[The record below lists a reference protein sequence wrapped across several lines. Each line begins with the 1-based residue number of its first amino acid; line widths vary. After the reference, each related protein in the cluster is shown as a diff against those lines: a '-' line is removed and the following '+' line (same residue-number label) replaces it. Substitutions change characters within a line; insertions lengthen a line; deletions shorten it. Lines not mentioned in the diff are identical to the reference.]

1 MSRRCENCGFL
12 VSVGN
17 GKWLGDTARPET
29 LIVVHKRPELCAK
42 SKYRSDAS
50 RERALEHGL
59 GHRKALD
66 TCQNSKF
73 RYP

>member
-12 VSVGN
+12 VPIGN
-17 GKWLGDTARPET
+17 GKWVGDTNHPET
-29 LIVVHKRPELCAK
+29 LILIHKKPELCQR

-59 GHRKALD
+59 GHRRGL
-66 TCQNSKF
+66 
-73 RYP
+73 